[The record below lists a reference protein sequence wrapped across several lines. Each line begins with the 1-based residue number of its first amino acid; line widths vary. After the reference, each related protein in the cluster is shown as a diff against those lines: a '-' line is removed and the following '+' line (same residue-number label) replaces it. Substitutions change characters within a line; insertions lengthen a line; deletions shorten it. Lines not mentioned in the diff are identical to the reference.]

1 MKKYH
6 QIVIIVIILLCS
18 ITSYTY
24 YKNCLYGNSS
34 KEIIS
39 SLSKLYNSEID
50 IVDIIEIDN
59 TKVVAFVSNQDTGI
73 ATFIKNK
80 NNQYKYLE
88 SEIGK
93 SNYIVHYGNIDTKI
107 MCATIVENKN
117 VSSVLLKKDN
127 IVEKKWEI
135 KKSKPILI
143 YYNDE
148 SIQNTAFDFEFIYL
162 DSEGNKIERY

>member
-80 NNQYKYLE
+80 NNHKRW
-88 SEIGK
+88 
-93 SNYIVHYGNIDTKI
+93 N
-107 MCATIVENKN
+107 
-117 VSSVLLKKDN
+117 
-127 IVEKKWEI
+127 
-135 KKSKPILI
+135 
-143 YYNDE
+143 
-148 SIQNTAFDFEFIYL
+148 
-162 DSEGNKIERY
+162 